1 MEKDFSMKTE
11 KLKIVSLREM
21 AEEWGINYEVCKI
34 KSELIECIKNYC
46 KREKIS
52 QRALA
57 KKVPGLS
64 QDRISKIFNDQIGHM
79 TIDKLIQTLSAL
91 GIKVSVKPKKLSSK
105 ATIKLFSDKKTTTKR
120 KPFLPASKNTSV
132 VSSLRQNTLLQSGA
146 GKFQSVATRK
156 SSTRRFANKKRR
168 LKS

>member
-91 GIKVSVKPKKLSSK
+91 GIKVSVKPKKL
-105 ATIKLFSDKKTTTKR
+105 FSDKKTTTKR
-120 KPFLPASKNTSV
+120 KSFLPASKNTSV

-146 GKFQSVATRK
+146 GKFQSVVTRK